1 MAKAQAKSRKKRKL
15 KVEPEG
21 IVHIKATFNNTII
34 SITDRNGNVITWA
47 SAGVA
52 GLKGS
57 RKNTPYAASL
67 AAEKVGKEAMD
78 AGLQRAEIRVK
89 GPGGGRESAIRSIAA
104 LGLEI
109 TAIKDITPIPHNGC
123 RPSKKRRV

>member
-1 MAKAQAKSRKKRKL
+1 MAKAQAKSRKKRKV

-21 IVHIKATFNNTII
+21 IIHVKATFNNTII
-34 SITDRNGNVITWA
+34 SITDRNGNVIAWA
-47 SAGVA
+47 SAGTA

-57 RKNTPYAASL
+57 RKNTPFAASL

-78 AGLQRAEIRVK
+78 AGLQRAEFRVK

-109 TAIKDITPIPHNGC
+109 TAIKDITPLPHNGC

>member
-21 IVHIKATFNNTII
+21 IIHIKASFNNTII
-34 SITDRNGNVITWA
+34 SISDRNGNVIAWG

-78 AGLQRAEIRVK
+78 LGLQRAEIRVK

>member
-21 IVHIKATFNNTII
+21 IVHIMASFNNTII
-34 SITDRNGNVITWA
+34 SISDRNGNVISWA
-47 SAGVA
+47 SAGTA
-52 GLKGS
+52 GAKGS

-78 AGLQRAEIRVK
+78 LGLQRAEIRVK

>member
-1 MAKAQAKSRKKRKL
+1 MAKAPAKTRKKRKV

-21 IVHIKATFNNTII
+21 IIHVKATFNNTII
-34 SITDRNGNVITWA
+34 SITDRNGNVIAWA
-47 SAGVA
+47 SAGTA

-57 RKNTPYAASL
+57 RKNTPFAASL

-78 AGLQRAEIRVK
+78 AGLQRAEFRVK

-109 TAIKDITPIPHNGC
+109 TAIKDITPLPHNGC